1 MDTRFE
7 LVAKAL
13 RGELGDAELV
23 KFPRE
28 GEEKLKRRKEIA
40 YYINYLLPACQR
52 FAGYIEKRPPMR
64 DVGGN
69 SLLMQILDD
78 CDWRGNSL
86 SAWMQSFMIESKAR
100 GTMLALVD
108 MPSSVPEDQA
118 SQIEQRA
125 VPYLVPIRP
134 EAVTEYR
141 TDAWGRFN
149 YIKWS
154 ETVWEGAEQKE
165 LTREWTDTGWTV
177 TMGCDVVSQG
187 EHGLGVCPVVAFSE
201 IGDVPCFGPFGQIAT
216 LSVRILNL
224 FSEAD
229 ELIRSQTF
237 GLLTYQIPPEM
248 EGRINAAQIVEDIGT
263 NNMLVY
269 YGERPDFVSPNT
281 GSVEAIRASIEQLET
296 KIDAIAMN
304 VEEPNHQESGIA
316 LTLRFQAL
324 NSALTGFA
332 RRMEDFERRVWDVAC
347 RWLRIENRT
356 VVNWSKDYALA
367 DMATEMAILQQAQAS
382 AMPDGYIRAKMKQI
396 VQLDMGAMEKADLEA
411 IMAEI
416 DAQEHKGA

>member
-86 SAWMQSFMIESKAR
+86 SAWMQSFMIEAKAR

-141 TDAWGRFN
+141 TEDR
-149 YIKWS
+149 KS
-154 ETVWEGAEQKE
+154 
-165 LTREWTDTGWTV
+165 
-177 TMGCDVVSQG
+177 VV
-187 EHGLGVCPVVAFSE
+187 
-201 IGDVPCFGPFGQIAT
+201 
-216 LSVRILNL
+216 
-224 FSEAD
+224 
-229 ELIRSQTF
+229 
-237 GLLTYQIPPEM
+237 
-248 EGRINAAQIVEDIGT
+248 
-263 NNMLVY
+263 
-269 YGERPDFVSPNT
+269 
-281 GSVEAIRASIEQLET
+281 
-296 KIDAIAMN
+296 
-304 VEEPNHQESGIA
+304 
-316 LTLRFQAL
+316 
-324 NSALTGFA
+324 
-332 RRMEDFERRVWDVAC
+332 
-347 RWLRIENRT
+347 
-356 VVNWSKDYALA
+356 
-367 DMATEMAILQQAQAS
+367 
-382 AMPDGYIRAKMKQI
+382 
-396 VQLDMGAMEKADLEA
+396 
-411 IMAEI
+411 
-416 DAQEHKGA
+416 